1 MTLNELIKQGLHSLM
16 TDAAW
21 SAAESS
27 PDPEECAA
35 IPAAFFY
42 AENAMWDAWLQVS
55 DQTEVKR

>member
-16 TDAAW
+16 TDAAR

-42 AENAMWDAWLQVS
+42 VENAMWDAWLQVS
-55 DQTEVKR
+55 CQTEASR